1 MWKAYIDGERA
12 LNTDKK
18 ELFIVEEVGTIEKE
32 HYNNRTYNT
41 LTLKVKAP
49 TLQERLTSAI
59 KNVQYTK
66 YRNPNVDF
74 VTNKKGEISFAG
86 YVDITE

>member
-1 MWKAYIDGERA
+1 MVKEL

-41 LTLKVKAP
+41 LTLKVKTP

-59 KNVQYTK
+59 KMFKLQNTV
-66 YRNPNVDF
+66 
-74 VTNKKGEISFAG
+74 IL
-86 YVDITE
+86 I

>member
-1 MWKAYIDGERA
+1 MVKRA

-41 LTLKVKAP
+41 LTLKVK
-49 TLQERLTSAI
+49 SSNSSGKI
-59 KNVQYTK
+59 DFSYKKCSSYKNTV
-66 YRNPNVDF
+66 
-74 VTNKKGEISFAG
+74 IL
-86 YVDITE
+86 I